1 MVSAVSSQAATLNPL
16 AYTALDGD
24 DSSKQPASNATPDDS
39 DRGPA
44 TQVSLSQD
52 ALDRLMAAFKQ
63 GPDAAQQAMDVWSLA
78 SEDRLATIH
87 AEMLVRH
94 RQREIDQINYQL
106 NRLDWREE
114 TNKSLASTIKTLQ
127 ESAIKWQNTTPVP
140 EVQLSDAEITAILK
154 KVAPRG
160 IDPSKIGSADNYS
173 FGDDGKIYTFRKD
186 GTAWV
191 HESGVPISE
200 EQKQRGYQAFN
211 ESIQLWSSKIEYP
224 SVSRA
229 DLIAKRAALT
239 DQ

>member
-24 DSSKQPASNATPDDS
+24 DKAKQPASNANDS

-52 ALDRLMAAFKQ
+52 ALDRLRAAFKQ
-63 GPDAAQQAMDVWSLA
+63 GPDAAQQATDVWSLA
-78 SEDRLATIH
+78 SEDRLATVH
-87 AEMLVRH
+87 AEMQARH

-106 NRLDWREE
+106 NRLDWQE
-114 TNKSLASTIKTLQ
+114 TTNNSIASTIKTMQ
-127 ESAIKWQNTTPVP
+127 EEAVKWQNTTPVP
-140 EVQLSDAEITAILK
+140 EVQLSDAEINTILK

-160 IDPSKIGSADNYS
+160 IDPSKIGGADNYS

-191 HESGVPISE
+191 HEGGVPISE
-200 EQKQRGYQAFN
+200 EQKQRGYQAFKDTTLYL
-211 ESIQLWSSKIEYP
+211 STRLEYP

-229 DLIAKRAALT
+229 DLIAKRDALVG
-239 DQ
+239 Q

>member
-24 DSSKQPASNATPDDS
+24 GSSKQSASNATPNDG

-52 ALDRLMAAFKQ
+52 ALDRLLAAAKQ
-63 GPDAAQQAMDVWSLA
+63 GPDAVRQAMDAWSKA
-78 SEDRLATIH
+78 GEDRFQAMH
-87 AEMLVRH
+87 RRAEL
-94 RQREIDQINYQL
+94 DKINFQL
-106 NRLDWREE
+106 RMLDWREE
-114 TNKSLASTIKTLQ
+114 TNNSLASTIKTLQ
-127 ESAIKWQNTTPVP
+127 QSAIKWQNTTPVP
-140 EVQLSDAEITAILK
+140 EVQLSDAEINAILK

-160 IDPSKIGSADNYS
+160 INPSKIGGADNYS

-191 HESGVPISE
+191 HEGGVPTSE
-200 EQKQRGYQAFN
+200 KQKQRGYQAFN
-211 ESIQLWSSKIEYP
+211 ESILYLSTRIEYP

-229 DLIAKRAALT
+229 DLIAQHNALMG
-239 DQ
+239 Q